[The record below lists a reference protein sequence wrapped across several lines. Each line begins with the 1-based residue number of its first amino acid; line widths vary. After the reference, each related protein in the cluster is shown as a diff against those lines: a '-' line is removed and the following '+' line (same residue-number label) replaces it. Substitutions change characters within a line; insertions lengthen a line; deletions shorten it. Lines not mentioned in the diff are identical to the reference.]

1 MGICGY
7 CSTIVLRQ
15 AVVFLF
21 GWICKKERNAMPTP
35 RKIQTL
41 ANLTEK
47 MSRVQLAV
55 VADYRGM
62 TVAEMAELRQKMREA
77 GAEVVIA
84 KNTLVRMAARET
96 GREAMEHLLVGPTAM
111 TFAYDDP
118 SKVANALRDY
128 LKDKQKFSV
137 RGGVLGTSLLEADAL
152 EQVAKMPSR
161 QTLYAQILG
170 NVQAPVSNLVGL
182 VQAPMSDVVGC
193 LNSAINNVVYVL
205 QARIDQMQPDS

>member
-1 MGICGY
+1 MR
-7 CSTIVLRQ
+7 VLLNHRSQ
-15 AVVFLF
+15 ADGGFFV
-21 GWICKKERNAMPTP
+21 GWIGKKERNAMPTP
-35 RKIQTL
+35 RKIETL

-47 MSRVQLAV
+47 MSRIQLAV

-62 TVAEMAELRQKMREA
+62 TVAEMADLRQKMREA

-84 KNTLVRMAARET
+84 KNTLLRMAARET
-96 GREAMEHLLVGPTAM
+96 GREAMEHLLVGPTAI

-170 NVQAPVSNLVGL
+170 GVQSPVSGLVG
-182 VQAPMSDVVGC
+182 VIQAPMSNVVGC
-193 LNSAINNVVYVL
+193 LNSAMSNVVYVL
-205 QARIDQMQPDS
+205 QARIDKMQSAS